1 LTGAVPAQYPAGLQ
15 TQNQRRINMK
25 RVIALLLGAASI
37 STVLVQAQAVTS
49 FKLGTFQTQARTF
62 VGIVLRDSVV
72 VDFVAASRA
81 IRPASNVVLP
91 SDMKD
96 LIARY
101 DSGLRDRIV
110 QVVQSVNAGTA
121 ARPAYVYDLTALKTM
136 PPIMYPTTMLNVA
149 VNYTEHGAEMAA
161 RDGSR
166 AAETP
171 QGSALPGTKSAPGV
185 WERKPADTRWNPY
198 MFLKSPTAVIA
209 NGESIRLPPG
219 RTDIDWECELG
230 VVIGRAASRVPAA
243 SAKDYIFGYTLENDV
258 SDRGGRGDARFA
270 GSDWLVGKS
279 HDTFAPMGPFIVPRE
294 FVANPQVLP
303 IKVLL
308 NAKMFQEGTS
318 ADMIHDVY
326 EQVEYASNIMTLR
339 PGDVIATG
347 TPPGVGSAKKPP
359 VFFKAGDSLS
369 CTYEG
374 IGTLVNPVVGPA
386 PTVSR

>member
-1 LTGAVPAQYPAGLQ
+1 
-15 TQNQRRINMK
+15 MK
-25 RVIALLLGAASI
+25 RVIALLLVLCASG
-37 STVLVQAQAVTS
+37 VAVQAQDAGP
-49 FKLGTFQTQARTF
+49 FKLGTFQTQGRTF

-72 VDFVAASRA
+72 VDFTAASRA
-81 IRPASNVVLP
+81 ITPASNVVLP
-91 SDMKD
+91 TDMKD

-110 QVVQSVNAGTA
+110 QVVRSVNARTA
-121 ARPAYVYDLTALKTM
+121 ARPAYVYELAALKTM

-161 RDGSR
+161 RDGTR
-166 AAETP
+166 ATETP
-171 QGSALPGTKSAPGV
+171 QGSALPGTKSAPGI
-185 WERKPADTRWNPY
+185 WERKANDTRWNPY

-209 NGESIRLPPG
+209 NTESIQLPVG
-219 RTDIDWECELG
+219 RTEIDWECELG
-230 VVIGRAASRVPAA
+230 VVVGRRAARVQAA

-258 SDRGGRGDARFA
+258 SDRGGRGDTRFA
-270 GSDWLVGKS
+270 GSDWLIGKS
-279 HDTFAPMGPFIVPRE
+279 HDTFAPMGPFIIPKE
-294 FVANPQVLP
+294 FVPNPQKLP
-303 IKVLL
+303 IKVML
-308 NAKMFQEGTS
+308 NGKVFQEGNS

-326 EQVEYASNIMTLR
+326 EQVEYGSNIMTLR
-339 PGDVIATG
+339 PGDVISTG

-386 PTVSR
+386 SASR

>member
-1 LTGAVPAQYPAGLQ
+1 
-15 TQNQRRINMK
+15 MK
-25 RVIALLLGAASI
+25 RVIAVLLVLCASAL
-37 STVLVQAQAVTS
+37 VVQAQDAGP
-49 FKLGTFQTQARTF
+49 FKLGTFQTQGRTF

-72 VDFVAASRA
+72 VDFTAASRA
-81 IRPASNVVLP
+81 ITPASNVMLP
-91 SDMKD
+91 TDMKD

-110 QVVQSVNAGTA
+110 QVLRSVNAQTG
-121 ARPAYVYDLTALKTM
+121 ARPAYMYELAALKTM

-161 RDGSR
+161 RDGTR
-166 AAETP
+166 ATETP
-171 QGSALPGTKSAPGV
+171 QGSALPGTKSAPGI
-185 WERKPADTRWNPY
+185 WERKTNDTRWNPY

-209 NGESIRLPPG
+209 NTESIQLPVG
-219 RTDIDWECELG
+219 RTEIDWECELG
-230 VVIGRAASRVPAA
+230 VVIGRRASRVAAA

-258 SDRGGRGDARFA
+258 SDRGGRGDTRFA
-270 GSDWLVGKS
+270 GSDWLIGKS
-279 HDTFAPMGPFIVPRE
+279 HDTFAPMGPFIVPKE
-294 FVANPQVLP
+294 FVPNPQKLP
-303 IKVLL
+303 IKVNL
-308 NAKMFQEGTS
+308 NGKVFQEGNS
-318 ADMIHDVY
+318 GDMIHDVF

-386 PTVSR
+386 TASR